1 MDFALVSQTHNQINK
16 TMSTAQSTTYQS
28 EVMNMMSFVKTE
40 ETFKQMKRIM
50 AEFFAK
56 EADKELN
63 RLWGDGTLNDSR
75 IEDFRNIHE
84 RTPYV

>member
-1 MDFALVSQTHNQINK
+1 MTI
-16 TMSTAQSTTYQS
+16 AQSTTYQS

-40 ETFKQMKRIM
+40 ETFKKLKKVM

-56 EADKELN
+56 EADKELT
-63 RLWGDGTLNDSR
+63 RLWEEGTLNDNR
-75 IEDFRNIHE
+75 IEEFRNLHE